1 MNFHMKLPKYLVL
14 LASLCVTLSCAADQ
28 HANTAHWSYQGDTG
42 PAHWGEL
49 SPDNATCRDGHSQ
62 SPIDLR
68 LERAQHGHGRDF
80 QFHYGPAVFS
90 LANNGHTIQASTTDA
105 ANGLDSNDHAYTL
118 KQFHFHTP
126 SEHEVDGRRYPM
138 ELHLVHGDGQGHLT
152 VVGVFIK
159 EGRHNAALAPLFNRL
174 PAEGEAVRSVTID
187 PAALLPDGY
196 QALRYVGS
204 LTTPPCTE
212 QVNWIVLE
220 KPIELSKAQI
230 ASFRK
235 LFPDN
240 HRDVEP
246 DGNREVDEE

>member
-1 MNFHMKLPKYLVL
+1 MKLSKYLVL
-14 LASLCVTLSCAADQ
+14 LGSLCVTLSHAADP
-28 HANTAHWSYQGDTG
+28 HASTARWSYQGETG

-49 SPDNATCRDGHSQ
+49 SPDNAACRDGYSQ

-68 LERAQHGHGRDF
+68 HERAQHGRGRNF
-80 QFHYGPAVFS
+80 QFHYRPSVFS
-90 LANNGHTIQASTTDA
+90 LVNNGHTIQASAADA
-105 ANGLDSNDHAYTL
+105 ANALDSNDDAYTL

-126 SEHEVDGRRYPM
+126 SEHEVNGRRYPM
-138 ELHLVHGDGQGHLT
+138 ELHLVHQDGQGNLT

-159 EGRHNAALAPLFNRL
+159 EGRKNTALAPLFNRL
-174 PAEGEAVRSVTID
+174 PAEGEAARSVTID

-230 ASFRK
+230 AAFRK
-235 LFPDN
+235 LFPNN
-240 HRDVEP
+240 HRDVKP
-246 DGNREVDEE
+246 DGGREVDEE